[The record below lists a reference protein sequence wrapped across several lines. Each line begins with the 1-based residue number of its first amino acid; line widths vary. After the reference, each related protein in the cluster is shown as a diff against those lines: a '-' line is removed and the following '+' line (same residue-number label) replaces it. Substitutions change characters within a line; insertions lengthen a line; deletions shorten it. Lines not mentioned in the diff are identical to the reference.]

1 MNWTEVTIN
10 TTNEAVEAISGVLY
24 TIGVGGV
31 TIEDNTL
38 LEEANR
44 NTARWDVLDDDVRER
59 YSGDGAVIKAYFSPD
74 KNMEEVLLQL
84 GEGIERAKEFFSC
97 GDVKIT
103 TSIVSEDDWE
113 NSWKKYYKPIK
124 IGERIMIKPLW
135 EDLPDCDGDVVI
147 ELDPGMAFGTGTHET
162 TRMCLTLLEK
172 YIDEN
177 SDFLDIGTGSG
188 ILSIAAAKLG
198 AKSLVCTDIDP
209 VAVKI
214 AKENA
219 QINGVENLLDIRCGD
234 LTECIDGK
242 YNIITANIIADAI
255 IMLTKD
261 VSQFLTDDGV
271 YITSGIINHR
281 ADDVKAELEKNGFV
295 IDRVL
300 TDGDWVAIVSKRS

>member
-24 TIGVGGV
+24 AIGVGGV

-84 GEGIERAKEFFSC
+84 SEGIERAKEFFDC
-97 GDVKIT
+97 GDVKIA

-124 IGERIMIKPLW
+124 IGNRIMIKPLW
-135 EDLPDCDGDVVI
+135 EDLPDCEGDVVI

-162 TRMCLTLLEK
+162 TRMRYFVNCGGKTWCKITCL
-172 YIDEN
+172 
-177 SDFLDIGTGSG
+177 
-188 ILSIAAAKLG
+188 
-198 AKSLVCTDIDP
+198 
-209 VAVKI
+209 
-214 AKENA
+214 
-219 QINGVENLLDIRCGD
+219 
-234 LTECIDGK
+234 
-242 YNIITANIIADAI
+242 
-255 IMLTKD
+255 
-261 VSQFLTDDGV
+261 
-271 YITSGIINHR
+271 HR
-281 ADDVKAELEKNGFV
+281 Y
-295 IDRVL
+295 
-300 TDGDWVAIVSKRS
+300 